1 MARIYTR
8 TMAPDV
14 EIAARFNGQLDMA
27 DALDKVRRGYNDKIK
42 AATTEAERL
51 RLRNRKESDLADLT
65 AMRDRL
71 RGNYRIP
78 DDPHGLAVRAGR
90 MARDLNYLRL
100 LGGITISA
108 ISDIARPVMVH
119 GLWRTMR
126 DGIVPL
132 AHGLRAVRL
141 SAEETKLAGTALDMV
156 LDSRAT
162 ALYDV
167 MDSYSR
173 QSGLERGLSW
183 ATSKFG
189 VATLMSPWNAA
200 AKQLSGMITQTRTL
214 RAVTKIAEGQQIGQK
229 EITRLAR
236 LGIDEGMALKIAGE
250 FEKHGTKD
258 SGVWWA
264 NTAKWTYRDAAN
276 VYRAAL
282 AQEVDEIIV
291 TPGVGDKPLWMST
304 ELGKVVGQFR
314 SFGLAANQRVLLA
327 GLQRRDAE
335 TLSGVALMTGL
346 GMITYLLKQTLA
358 GQEVSD
364 DPAVWVQEGI
374 DRSGVTGWLFDA
386 NNIAEKMTGGN
397 IGISA
402 ITGKQGSRFASRN
415 EMGAVLGAN
424 LRAGAR
430 ICCSRYRASVAG
442 DGFSS
447 GDTHR
452 LRKLVPLQNLFYLRK
467 AFDEAEHGI
476 NASLGIPD
484 NR

>member
-1 MARIYTR
+1 
-8 TMAPDV
+8 
-14 EIAARFNGQLDMA
+14 
-27 DALDKVRRGYNDKIK
+27 
-42 AATTEAERL
+42 
-51 RLRNRKESDLADLT
+51 
-65 AMRDRL
+65 
-71 RGNYRIP
+71 
-78 DDPHGLAVRAGR
+78 
-90 MARDLNYLRL
+90 
-100 LGGITISA
+100 
-108 ISDIARPVMVH
+108 
-119 GLWRTMR
+119 
-126 DGIVPL
+126 
-132 AHGLRAVRL
+132 
-141 SAEETKLAGTALDMV
+141 
-156 LDSRAT
+156 
-162 ALYDV
+162 
-167 MDSYSR
+167 
-173 QSGLERGLSW
+173 
-183 ATSKFG
+183 
-189 VATLMSPWNAA
+189 
-200 AKQLSGMITQTRTL
+200 
-214 RAVTKIAEGQQIGQK
+214 
-229 EITRLAR
+229 
-236 LGIDEGMALKIAGE
+236 
-250 FEKHGTKD
+250 
-258 SGVWWA
+258 
-264 NTAKWTYRDAAN
+264 
-276 VYRAAL
+276 
-282 AQEVDEIIV
+282 
-291 TPGVGDKPLWMST
+291 MST

-415 EMGAVLGAN
+415 EMGAVLGPTFEPAQD
-424 LRAGAR
+424 LLFEIPR
-430 ICCSRYRASVAG
+430 SVAG